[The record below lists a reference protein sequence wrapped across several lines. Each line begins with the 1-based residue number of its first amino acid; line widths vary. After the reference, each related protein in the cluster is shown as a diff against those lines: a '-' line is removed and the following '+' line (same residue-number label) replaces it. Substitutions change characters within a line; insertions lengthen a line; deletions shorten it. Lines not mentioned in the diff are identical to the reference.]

1 MPPSSRH
8 SFIAKEGWLLLF
20 VLAGL
25 VLLAFNFISTTIA
38 FILATIFCIFL
49 FLLRDPHRTI
59 PSLPLA
65 IVSPVEG
72 QVIEIVETDDPW
84 TSKQGLNRQAIRVKL
99 KMSSLN
105 VYSFRS
111 PVEGKVME
119 QWSERCE
126 EENGQRKFAFWIR
139 TDEGDDVVTVFR
151 LGPYAA
157 ICFRIYI
164 QSGERLGQG
173 QRCGFLY
180 FGGTVDVFI
189 PECSKLEIEIGQSIT
204 SGEDILAHLIHESPA
219 SMINDN
225 NPHGKHVV
233 AGDAA

>member
-1 MPPSSRH
+1 MPSNSHP
-8 SFIAKEGWLLLF
+8 FIAKEGWLLLF

-25 VLLAFNFISTTIA
+25 VLLAFNFVSSTIA
-38 FILATIFCIFL
+38 FILATVFCIFL
-49 FLLRDPHRTI
+49 FLLRDPQRTI

-65 IVSPVEG
+65 IVSPIEG
-72 QVIEIVETDDPW
+72 QVIEIDETDDPW
-84 TSKQGLNRQAIRVKL
+84 TSKQGLNRQARRIRL
-99 KMSSLN
+99 KMSSLD
-105 VYSFRS
+105 VYSLRS

-119 QWSERCE
+119 QWSEKCE
-126 EENGQRKFAFWIR
+126 AENGQRKFAFWIR

-151 LGPYAA
+151 LRPFAA
-157 ICFRIYI
+157 FCFRIYI

-180 FGGTVDVFI
+180 FGGTIDVFI
-189 PECSKLEIEIGQSIT
+189 PASSKMEVELGQSIT
-204 SGEDILAHLIHESPA
+204 SGEDILAHIVHESPA

-225 NPHGKHVV
+225 NPHGKNAV

>member
-1 MPPSSRH
+1 MPSNRYPL
-8 SFIAKEGWLLLF
+8 IAKEGWLFLF

-25 VLLAFNFISTTIA
+25 VLLTFNFISSTIA
-38 FILATIFCIFL
+38 LVLAIVFCFSL
-49 FLLRDPHRTI
+49 FLLRDPHRAI

-65 IVSPVEG
+65 IVSPVDG
-72 QVIEIVETDDPW
+72 KVIEIDETDDPW
-84 TSKQGLNRQAIRVKL
+84 TSKQGINRQAKRVRL
-99 KMSSLN
+99 KMSIFD

-119 QWSERCE
+119 QWSEKCE
-126 EENGQRKFAFWIR
+126 AENGQRKFAFWIR

-151 LGPYAA
+151 LSPYAA

-189 PECSKLEIEIGQSIT
+189 PASSKLEVDPGQSIT
-204 SGEDILAHLIHESPA
+204 SGEDILAHLIHENPV

-225 NPHGKHVV
+225 NPHGKDAVS
-233 AGDAA
+233 GDAV

>member
-1 MPPSSRH
+1 MPSNIHP
-8 SFIAKEGWLLLF
+8 FIAKEGWLLLF

-25 VLLAFNFISTTIA
+25 ALLAFNFISTTIA
-38 FILATIFCIFL
+38 FILAAVFCLFL
-49 FLLRDPHRTI
+49 FLLRDPQRTI
-59 PSLPLA
+59 PSIPLA

-72 QVIEIVETDDPW
+72 QVIEIDETDDPW
-84 TSKQGLNRQAIRVKL
+84 TSKQGLKRQTKRIRL
-99 KMSSLN
+99 KMSSLD

-139 TDEGDDVVTVFR
+139 TDEGDDIVTLFR
-151 LGPYAA
+151 LRPCAA
-157 ICFRIYI
+157 ICFRVYI

-180 FGGTVDVFI
+180 FGGTVDIFI
-189 PECSKLEIEIGQSIT
+189 PASSKLEVEPGQSIT
-204 SGEDILAHLIHESPA
+204 SGEDILAHIVHESPA

-225 NPHGKHVV
+225 NPHGKNAV

>member
-1 MPPSSRH
+1 MPSNRYP
-8 SFIAKEGWLLLF
+8 FIAKEGWLLLF
-20 VLAGL
+20 VLASL

-38 FILATIFCIFL
+38 FILVTVFCFSL
-49 FLLRDPHRTI
+49 YLLRDPQRTI

-65 IVSPVEG
+65 IVSPVDG
-72 QVIEIVETDDPW
+72 KINETDETEDPW
-84 TSKQGLNRQAIRVKL
+84 TSKQGLNRQARRIRL
-99 KMSSLN
+99 KMSIFD

-119 QWSERCE
+119 QWSEKCE
-126 EENGQRKFAFWIR
+126 AENGQRKFAFWIR

-151 LGPYAA
+151 LSPYAA
-157 ICFRIYI
+157 IFFRIYI

-189 PECSKLEIEIGQSIT
+189 PVSSKLEVEPGQSIT
-204 SGEDILAHLIHESPA
+204 SGEDILAHIIHESPA

-225 NPHGKHVV
+225 NPHGKDTV
-233 AGDAA
+233 AGDAV

>member
-1 MPPSSRH
+1 MPSNRYP
-8 SFIAKEGWLLLF
+8 FIAKEGWLLLI

-25 VLLAFNFISTTIA
+25 VLLAFNFINTTIA
-38 FILATIFCIFL
+38 FILVTVFCFFL
-49 FLLRDPHRTI
+49 FLLRDPQRTI

-65 IVSPVEG
+65 IVSPVDG
-72 QVIEIVETDDPW
+72 KVIETDETEDPW
-84 TSKQGLNRQAIRVKL
+84 TSKQGLNRQARRIRL
-99 KMSSLN
+99 KMSIFD

-119 QWSERCE
+119 QWSEKCE
-126 EENGQRKFAFWIR
+126 AENGQRKFAFWIR
-139 TDEGDDVVTVFR
+139 TDEGDDIVTVLR
-151 LGPYAA
+151 LSPYAA

-189 PECSKLEIEIGQSIT
+189 PVNSKLDVEPNQSIT

-225 NPHGKHVV
+225 NPHGKDVV

>member
-1 MPPSSRH
+1 MPSNRH
-8 SFIAKEGWLLLF
+8 PFIAKEGWLLLL
-20 VLAGL
+20 VLASL
-25 VLLAFNFISTTIA
+25 AFLAFNFISTTIA
-38 FILATIFCIFL
+38 VILATVFCIFL
-49 FLLRDPHRTI
+49 FLLRDPQRTI

-72 QVIEIVETDDPW
+72 QVIEIDEIDDPW
-84 TSKQGLNRQAIRVKL
+84 TRKQGLNRQARRTRL
-99 KMSSLN
+99 KMSSLG

-119 QWSERCE
+119 QWSEKCDA
-126 EENGQRKFAFWIR
+126 ENGQRKFAFWIR

-151 LGPYAA
+151 LRTCAA

-189 PECSKLEIEIGQSIT
+189 PASSKLEVEAGQAIT
-204 SGEDILAHLIHESPA
+204 SGEDILAHIIHENPA

-225 NPHGKHVV
+225 NPHGKDTV
-233 AGDAA
+233 AGDAV

>member
-1 MPPSSRH
+1 MPSNSYP
-8 SFIAKEGWLLLF
+8 FIAKEGWLLLF

-38 FILATIFCIFL
+38 FILVTVFCFFL
-49 FLLRDPHRTI
+49 YLLRDPQRTI

-65 IVSPVEG
+65 IVGPVDG
-72 QVIEIVETDDPW
+72 KVIETDETDDPW
-84 TSKQGLNRQAIRVKL
+84 TSKQGLNREARRIRL
-99 KMSSLN
+99 KMSIFD

-119 QWSERCE
+119 QWSEKCE
-126 EENGQRKFAFWIR
+126 AENGQRKFAFWIR

-151 LGPYAA
+151 LSSYAA
-157 ICFRIYI
+157 ICFRVYI

-180 FGGTVDVFI
+180 FGGIVDVFI
-189 PECSKLEIEIGQSIT
+189 PASSKLEVEPGQSIT
-204 SGEDILAHLIHESPA
+204 SGENILAHLIHDSPA
-219 SMINDN
+219 SMINEN
-225 NPHGKHVV
+225 NPHGKGAVS
-233 AGDAA
+233 GDAV

>member
-1 MPPSSRH
+1 MPSNSHP
-8 SFIAKEGWLLLF
+8 FIAKEGWLLLF
-20 VLAGL
+20 VLAVL
-25 VLLAFNFISTTIA
+25 VLLAFNFISSTIA
-38 FILATIFCIFL
+38 FILTTVFCIFL
-49 FLLRDPHRTI
+49 FLLRDPQRTI

-65 IVSPVEG
+65 IVSPVDG
-72 QVIEIVETDDPW
+72 RVIEIDETDDPW
-84 TSKQGLNRQAIRVKL
+84 TSKQGLNRQTRRVRL
-99 KMSSLN
+99 KMSSLD

-119 QWSERCE
+119 QWSEKCE
-126 EENGQRKFAFWIR
+126 AENGQRKFAFWVS
-139 TDEGDDVVTVFR
+139 TAEGDDVVTVFR
-151 LGPYAA
+151 LRPCAA

-189 PECSKLEIEIGQSIT
+189 PASSKLEVEAGQSIT
-204 SGEDILAHLIHESPA
+204 SGEDILAHIIHESPA

-225 NPHGKHVV
+225 NPHGKDSV
-233 AGDAA
+233 AGDAV